1 MVNRGRS
8 VVSWFFA
15 HVKKRKPLC
24 DCRQKAY
31 PIIVI
36 NGYFSFGRFWEA
48 MLEGASAS
56 WVAVRLNWPWMKS
69 PDWRR
74 PGKGQWAVLYSWTR
88 LWSSLDGLFVTQI
101 SCTFSGMVVTQP
113 ESTVLWTGSH
123 TVFRR
128 GCSENTGKC
137 MGRLQKSCLFYSA
150 LSVAYRYNSC
160 WCIL

>member
-1 MVNRGRS
+1 ML
-8 VVSWFFA
+8 
-15 HVKKRKPLC
+15 KKTLC

-56 WVAVRLNWPWMKS
+56 WVALRLYWPSMKF

-113 ESTVLWTGSH
+113 ESTVLWTVINFFVGVVQKTMENVWEGFKNLAYSTVLCQSH
-123 TVFRR
+123 TGTTVVDAF
-128 GCSENTGKC
+128 CS
-137 MGRLQKSCLFYSA
+137 
-150 LSVAYRYNSC
+150 
-160 WCIL
+160 